1 MFLLLLFFKYN
12 HSLSNICNV
21 TYMSHWAFM
30 INFMLHKS
38 HLAFISHLENKCK
51 KKKSVYFLFHDI
63 FKIRTFLGR

>member
-1 MFLLLLFFKYN
+1 MDQLKHVSAVIFLKYN

-51 KKKSVYFLFHDI
+51 KKICLFSFPRH
-63 FKIRTFLGR
+63 FQN